1 MFRIDERYSGKERRK
16 IIEKIKKN
24 EPARQRIRKSQHPIS
39 RELDNYFQPKLHE
52 RGWFPN
58 GKYIVKRH
66 YYYANPGLGCNYE
79 RNNVEQLK
87 DLIELQQEKLKKKPN
102 EQKFIE
108 YSFMDENQY
117 IITIEF
123 CSNCKE
129 HEKYTSHHAD
139 LYKNYAISLQ
149 KCILL
154 RFPFIS
160 VLLKPIETDI
170 KIANAYK
177 FPKVDAK
184 GFSKKQYIN
193 DQFREVRIGAFEVEL
208 CFKYNN
214 KPQVVLLHSKKTPMK
229 KTIVF
234 N

>member
-1 MFRIDERYSGKERRK
+1 MFRLDERYSGKEKRK

-102 EQKFIE
+102 DQKFIE
-108 YSFMDENQY
+108 YSFMDEN
-117 IITIEF
+117 
-123 CSNCKE
+123 
-129 HEKYTSHHAD
+129 
-139 LYKNYAISLQ
+139 NYR
-149 KCILL
+149 IL
-154 RFPFIS
+154 
-160 VLLKPIETDI
+160 
-170 KIANAYK
+170 
-177 FPKVDAK
+177 
-184 GFSKKQYIN
+184 
-193 DQFREVRIGAFEVEL
+193 
-208 CFKYNN
+208 FK
-214 KPQVVLLHSKKTPMK
+214 L
-229 KTIVF
+229 
-234 N
+234 